1 MANSLCDYFVEI
13 RQLQVLLNYTD
24 SKIEKSGIMKQY
36 TYRILL
42 NKEPEGGYT
51 VTVPTLP
58 SCVTYGDSIDEAISM
73 AKEAIGLY
81 IESLVAHN
89 EPIPD
94 ESNTLEYAITLEAAV

>member
-1 MANSLCDYFVEI
+1 
-13 RQLQVLLNYTD
+13 
-24 SKIEKSGIMKQY
+24 MKQL
-36 TYRILL
+36 TYKVLL

-58 SCVTYGDSIDEAISM
+58 GCITYGEDIDEAIVM

-89 EPIPD
+89 EPVPD
-94 ESNTLEYAITLEAAV
+94 ESNTFEYTLTMEASV